1 MLLLLEGFDHFLIDG
16 SPTFVYRKNWSGP
29 AFGRGPGRFPYGA
42 QSHSVVIVPN
52 NEIFHPVISPTGDAI
67 IGCAINLN
75 EVNTRLLI
83 AGTVRVGVDSDGHV
97 YYSVNNVLAATGT
110 SVLQANT
117 WYYLEVKLSGVE
129 VRVNGVTEIGPTAD
143 SAGPFNKITLEYTNT
158 FGPAGLFDDLYVL
171 DTTGGINDDFLGEL
185 CVETLYP
192 ISDGTY
198 SDWTPLSG
206 SDHWPQVSEF
216 IFDSD
221 GSYVETAVAGNKDS
235 YGVGNPPLLET
246 PVYGVQLNLGVRKTG
261 GGTREVAPLIRQ
273 AATDYSGPTDYIST
287 DYRFFSWL
295 LDQDPSGSDW
305 LYTTVN
311 ADEYG
316 IELVA

>member
-29 AFGRGPGRFPYGA
+29 AFDRGDGRFPYGA
-42 QSHSVVIVPN
+42 QSHSVVILTN
-52 NEIFHPVISPTGDAI
+52 NEIFHPCVSPAGDAI
-67 IGCAINLN
+67 IGFAFQISELN
-75 EVNTRLLI
+75 TLI
-83 AGTVRVGVDSDGHV
+83 VTAGDVKVGVDSSGHV
-97 YYSVNNVLAATGT
+97 FYSVAGVLADTGT
-110 SVLQANT
+110 SVLQVST

-129 VRVNGVTEIGPTAD
+129 VRVNGHTEIGPTGD
-143 SAGPFNKITLEYTNT
+143 MAGPFNKITLTSSQLIGST
-158 FGPAGLFDDLYVL
+158 LFDDLYVC
-171 DTTGGINDDFLGEL
+171 DTTGGINDDFLGEI

-192 ISDGTY
+192 VSDGTY

-206 SDHWPQVSEF
+206 TDHWPQVSEF

-235 YGVGNPPLLET
+235 YGVGNPHLLET

-273 AATDYSGPTDYIST
+273 AGVDYEGDTDYIST

-295 LDQDPSGSDW
+295 LDQDPSGADW